1 MFYNPIRVFLIYS
14 VTTGVTL
21 QWFMISENTLKA
33 SDLKPSMFLLTI
45 GSRNVKRD
53 ENASASFGLLYL
65 QKMGSTSQI

>member
-1 MFYNPIRVFLIYS
+1 
-14 VTTGVTL
+14 
-21 QWFMISENTLKA
+21 MISENTLKA